1 MTLKKLAWAAV
12 LGVSTVLLAAQ
23 LVPVKRTNLLIRG
36 TLPARPE
43 IETTL
48 KRACYD
54 CHSNETRW
62 PWYSCA
68 APLSWL
74 VVHDVTLGRKEVNF
88 SEWGSYNPATRRRKL
103 EWMGRTLRE
112 ETMPPWTYRLL
123 HADARLTNAERAAL
137 ERWIEFQVAAIQEQK
152 QKN

>member
-1 MTLKKLAWAAV
+1 MGGSAGSLNRSAGGTA
-12 LGVSTVLLAAQ
+12 
-23 LVPVKRTNLLIRG
+23 VPVKCTTLPIQG
-36 TLPARPE
+36 TLPAQPE

-62 PWYSCA
+62 PWYSHA

-103 EWMGRTLRE
+103 EWMGRTMRE
-112 ETMPPWTYRLL
+112 EAMPPWTYRLL
-123 HADARLTNAERAAL
+123 HPDARLTNAERAAL
-137 ERWIEFQVAAIQEQK
+137 ERWIESQIAAILEQK
-152 QKN
+152 QEN